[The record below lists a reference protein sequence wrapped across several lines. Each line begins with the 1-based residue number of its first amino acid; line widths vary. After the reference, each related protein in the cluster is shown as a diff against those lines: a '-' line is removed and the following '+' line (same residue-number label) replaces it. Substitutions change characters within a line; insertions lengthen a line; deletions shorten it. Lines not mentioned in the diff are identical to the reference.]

1 MHDRL
6 NLVEDNLLYMIIL
19 PSKIMKKKVLSDMSN
34 SFLKTYTYLIL
45 DNPNITINKSKQNIS
60 TSTRKNLVSSI

>member
-19 PSKIMKKKVLSDMSN
+19 PSKIMKK
-34 SFLKTYTYLIL
+34 
-45 DNPNITINKSKQNIS
+45 
-60 TSTRKNLVSSI
+60 SIIRYEQFIFKKPRHI